1 MHAHGS
7 KSNSYFDTILQRF
20 CRGCCG
26 RCVTLRAIEQG
37 FCASQVCSPLTFLA
51 WRDVVFLTKSC
62 QLTLAGDVHQWSI
75 ISYPHFDWSCCNHSS
90 LKGNKHVSKPKM
102 ANLNMTLEICGVSRF
117 PCCRKPPRS
126 LFMFIW
132 RSDLFSTFFFVFC
145 CLVQFLRARKHK
157 YHQDVVSHGQTRHPS
172 SWYLKC
178 LILIE
183 DWYPNVIRWDVVRD
197 HGV

>member
-37 FCASQVCSPLTFLA
+37 FCASQVCSPLSFLA
-51 WRDVVFLTKSC
+51 WRDVVFLAKSC

-90 LKGNKHVSKPKM
+90 LKGNKHVSKAKIGQPEYDPW
-102 ANLNMTLEICGVSRF
+102 NLWGFQVSMLSQTTSQSIYVYLTIRPF
-117 PCCRKPPRS
+117 FHVFFCVLLLGAVPPG
-126 LFMFIW
+126 
-132 RSDLFSTFFFVFC
+132 TK
-145 CLVQFLRARKHK
+145 A
-157 YHQDVVSHGQTRHPS
+157 
-172 SWYLKC
+172 
-178 LILIE
+178 
-183 DWYPNVIRWDVVRD
+183 
-197 HGV
+197 